1 MGYMLSILD
10 AEEPIN
16 TVYVLAAS
24 FDHQNN
30 HFILVSRNEDSRLNT
45 FVQYTD
51 AIDNNEWLSLSN
63 EHYLEVT
70 NSEEGTVPE
79 RSLILIPRCIQ
90 IASIVLFLSPRFSLR
105 MTMTA

>member
-51 AIDNNEWLSLSN
+51 AIDNNEWVSLSN

-70 NSEEGTVPE
+70 NSEEGTITVTRTITNIDPSVHTE
-79 RSLILIPRCIQ
+79 RFYRLHSQL
-90 IASIVLFLSPRFSLR
+90 
-105 MTMTA
+105 

>member
-51 AIDNNEWLSLSN
+51 AIDNNEWLSLRN

-70 NSEEGTVPE
+70 NSEEGTVARTITNIDP
-79 RSLILIPRCIQ
+79 S
-90 IASIVLFLSPRFSLR
+90 VHTDRFYRLVSQP
-105 MTMTA
+105 